1 MANQTH
7 GAPNVSVSVAA
18 QNHEPTGDPDHVAY
32 GQDFV
37 WRCSCGQSSAF
48 LARLD
53 KQTYRAEQHSRYCDG
68 RTRVE
73 VRD

>member
-7 GAPNVSVSVAA
+7 DAPDVSVTDEA
-18 QNHEPTGDPDHVAY
+18 QSHEPIGDPDHVAY

-48 LARLD
+48 LAGLD

-68 RTRVE
+68 ATCVE